1 MIKHLLTLLAGLFIT
16 FLFGVFGGIALER
29 FFLSDPLTS
38 LPRPSSPPIE
48 IEKETEGETPIEKS
62 VLIDTNNLSVHY
74 PLQIHLKWQPES
86 AFSSSE
92 IEKYITLS
100 PAIEGKWQWEKH
112 ILWGGWTAEFLS
124 NKPFPEKLTMN
135 INAPFLKE
143 PFQRVFEKQKTVS
156 EKNEEMLLT
165 CAPPKIIAT
174 VPQNGEKNIDPTL
187 PVKITEI
194 EFLSYLNDITTSTS
208 TTSTS
213 TSSTRSSTSSSSTA
227 ASTIAPTTS
236 APTTWTTFTT
246 VSTTT
251 TEDPSLLWKA
261 NTKLDRVREEINNW
275 YKSGVPVGISTLDV
289 PHLTS
294 AM

>member
-38 LPRPSSPPIE
+38 LPLPSFPPIE
-48 IEKETEGETPIEKS
+48 IETEGETPIEKS
-62 VLIDTNNLSVHY
+62 VLIDTNSLSVHY

-100 PAIEGKWQWEKH
+100 PPIEGKWNWEKH
-112 ILWGGWTAEFLS
+112 ILWGGWTAEFTP
-124 NKPFPEKLTMN
+124 NKPFPEKLTLD

-156 EKNEEMLLT
+156 EKNEEMLLS
-165 CAPPKIIAT
+165 CSPPKIIAT

-187 PVKITEI
+187 PVKIVWDTPVEWEKAFPLLSVTPDLPGNIKREMRLEPDLSDTSGKTLILSFLPNFPENKTISISLKKGVPSIGTKYPSTED
-194 EFLSYLNDITTSTS
+194 FSVS
-208 TTSTS
+208 
-213 TSSTRSSTSSSSTA
+213 
-227 ASTIAPTTS
+227 
-236 APTTWTTFTT
+236 FTT
-246 VSTTT
+246 RG
-251 TEDPSLLWKA
+251 K
-261 NTKLDRVREEINNW
+261 K
-275 YKSGVPVGISTLDV
+275 
-289 PHLTS
+289 
-294 AM
+294 